1 MWAKDTRGSV
11 GETEKEFR
19 QMSGVFGVIDA
30 QKRPVSAQ
38 LHRMAESLR
47 LREWTRTQVWAEE
60 QPGVGLGQ
68 VNIGLFSADAQPF
81 QSEDEALAVVFFGE
95 LYYTE
100 PLRRQLAADGYSLTL
115 GTEAELICRL
125 YQAKEESFIHDLQG
139 IFVLALWDGKRGRL
153 LVANDR
159 FGLIPTYYANVD
171 GKLVFAP
178 EVKGILSDPAFEKRL
193 DLTGM
198 AQFFRFQR
206 LLGDH
211 TFFEGLHL
219 LPHASLLRFDQASN
233 SVDISHYWYFDQIPT
248 WPAGA
253 TFDDAVEETG
263 RLLRR
268 AVQARTQ
275 GEHQVGVYLSGG
287 LDSRTLLGLASQ
299 IHPPIVS
306 LTYGVPNSRDV
317 HYATRIA
324 RRVGSP
330 HHLFL
335 HADGHWVRDEADFHL
350 EVTEGFTTWVH
361 NHAAPTLMPA
371 RDLMDVNLTGFIG
384 DGLLGARAL
393 TFATDIMDVV
403 DDVDFIARM
412 YVHYTQL
419 FCWPGYT
426 ESEARLLF
434 SETFY
439 PQVRDLAFQSMSR
452 ELSKLEKFDFTHRL
466 GFFNVIHQGT
476 RLSNLNVVYQR
487 AFFEARYPFCDYA
500 LAEFIYSMPIEYRL
514 HDRLYLAMINREIP
528 EVVWIPRNTDQLP
541 LTDHRS
547 VRQALNLWLKV
558 RRRINKRQLRTIHE
572 DPEGWL
578 RRDLR
583 NWAEELLFDR
593 RTLERGIFNPAFLRS
608 IFERHMS
615 GREEHT
621 IGKIAPIMTFEMML
635 RRFYD
640 D

>member
-1 MWAKDTRGSV
+1 
-11 GETEKEFR
+11 
-19 QMSGVFGVIDA
+19 MSGVFGIIDS
-30 QKRPVSAQ
+30 QRRSLSAQ
-38 LHRMAESLR
+38 LHRMADSLR

-60 QPGVGLGQ
+60 QTGVGLGQ
-68 VNIGLFSADAQPF
+68 VNIGLFSTDTQPF
-81 QSEDEALAVVFFGE
+81 RSDDGTLAVVFFGE

-100 PLRRQLAADGYSLTL
+100 PLRRELAADGYSLAL
-115 GTEAELICRL
+115 GTEAEFICRL
-125 YQAKEESFIHDLQG
+125 YQAKDESFIQHLEG
-139 IFVLALWDGKRGRL
+139 VFVLALWDGKRGRL

-159 FGLIPTYYANVD
+159 FGLIPTYYANYD
-171 GKLVFAP
+171 GKLIFAP
-178 EVKGILSDPAFEKRL
+178 EVKGILADSAFEKRL
-193 DLTGM
+193 DLTGV

-211 TFFEGLHL
+211 TFFERLHL

-233 SVDISHYWYFDQIPT
+233 ALDVSRYWYFDQIPT

-263 RLLRR
+263 RLLRQS
-268 AVQARTQ
+268 VQVRTQ
-275 GEHQVGVYLSGG
+275 GEHRVGVYLSGG

-299 IHPPIVS
+299 IRPPVVS
-306 LTYGVPNSRDV
+306 LTYGVPTSRDV
-317 HYATRIA
+317 HYAKRIA
-324 RRVGSP
+324 RQVGSP

-335 HADGHWVRDEADFHL
+335 HADGRWVRDEVDFHL

-361 NHAAPTLMPA
+361 SHAAPTLLPA
-371 RDLMDVNLTGFIG
+371 RDLMDVNLTGFVG

-393 TFATDIMDVV
+393 TFATDILGVV
-403 DDVDFIARM
+403 DDVDFFSRM
-412 YVHYTQL
+412 YTHYTQH

-426 ESEARLLF
+426 EPEARLLF
-434 SETFY
+434 SEPFY
-439 PQVRDLAFQSMSR
+439 PQVRDLAFQSLVR
-452 ELSKLEKFDFTHRL
+452 ELSKLEKFDPAHRL

-476 RLSNLNVVYQR
+476 RLSNLNLVYQR
-487 AFFEARYPFCDYA
+487 AVLEVRYPFCDYA
-500 LAEFIYSMPIEYRL
+500 LAEFIYSMPVEYRL

-528 EVVWIPRNTDQLP
+528 EVIWIPRNTDQLP
-541 LTDHRS
+541 LTGHQWI
-547 VRQALNLWLKV
+547 RQALNLWQKV
-558 RRRINKRQLRTIHE
+558 RRRIIRQQLRTIHE

-583 NWAEELLFDR
+583 DWAEDLLFAP
-593 RTLERGIFNPAFLRS
+593 RTLERGIFSPAFLRS

-615 GREEHT
+615 GQEIHT

-640 D
+640 N